1 MPEPTQAEPERARRR
16 ATHHQRRPRHQPER
30 CRQRRSAAKRCVR
43 LQSQIGGL
51 QSQINNVGRRLRDGV
66 AVAMAAGGV
75 PAVPTGRRIG
85 VFGNIAAYDGHGA
98 AGIGITA
105 SYMKPLAT
113 NSRPTAR
120 SVSASTRVLWVRVA
134 GSPKDVKRLVVKKRH
149 DRHRLS
155 VRTTSLVARC
165 ASTRQLPQPLSST
178 EARQQKRTPK
188 IETTTERIV
197 TIAATA
203 RPRKS
208 PVFLSLVK
216 I

>member
-1 MPEPTQAEPERARRR
+1 
-16 ATHHQRRPRHQPER
+16 
-30 CRQRRSAAKRCVR
+30 
-43 LQSQIGGL
+43 
-51 QSQINNVGRRLRDGV
+51 
-66 AVAMAAGGV
+66 MAAGGV

-105 SYMKPLAT
+105 SYMKPLAI

-155 VRTTSLVARC
+155 VRTTSR
-165 ASTRQLPQPLSST
+165 LSWRAVPAHVS
-178 EARQQKRTPK
+178 
-188 IETTTERIV
+188 
-197 TIAATA
+197 
-203 RPRKS
+203 S
-208 PVFLSLVK
+208 LSL
-216 I
+216 